1 MFGPFKTF
9 NNGDRY
15 VTLLQ
20 QNTEAVLNPLVQSKI
35 IDGQLVTVTF
45 KAAATDTTVNH
56 NLGRPVVA
64 WFPGG
69 SAPGQNSGP
78 SVAASVFLSPT
89 TQSKT
94 PNSSIILQASAP
106 CTVSIWFC

>member
-1 MFGPFKTF
+1 MFGPFKVF
-9 NNGDRY
+9 QNGDRY

-20 QNTEAVLNPLVQSKI
+20 QNVQAVFGPLFQSKI

-45 KAAATDTTVNH
+45 SAADVDTTVNH

-64 WFPGG
+64 WFPGSS
-69 SAPGQNSGP
+69 SA
-78 SVAASVFLSPT
+78 AASIFLSSNE
-89 TQSKT
+89 SKN